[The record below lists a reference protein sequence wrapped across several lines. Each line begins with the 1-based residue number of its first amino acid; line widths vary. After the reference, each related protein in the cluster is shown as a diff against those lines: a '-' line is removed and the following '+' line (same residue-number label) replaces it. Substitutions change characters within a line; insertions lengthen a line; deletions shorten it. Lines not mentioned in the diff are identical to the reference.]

1 MHRWFQSVCF
11 FLRTC
16 PPDVISFPLGTLPCH
31 ELVVDL
37 LSTWVSRIL
46 RVLGCPR
53 KLGSMVSKCVMTCM
67 DPRPTNSQLSHF
79 PLKGM
84 MWGTTK
90 IGSPCQANRLHVTKS
105 AVQAWA
111 ESLTYA
117 WHMAVLDHRFPP
129 EAENSWNC
137 FEAMSVDNK
146 RFDQEPELASQR
158 IRQLEEKTKR
168 REPR

>member
-1 MHRWFQSVCF
+1 
-11 FLRTC
+11 
-16 PPDVISFPLGTLPCH
+16 
-31 ELVVDL
+31 
-37 LSTWVSRIL
+37 
-46 RVLGCPR
+46 
-53 KLGSMVSKCVMTCM
+53 MTCM

-137 FEAMSVDNK
+137 FGAMSVDNK

-158 IRQLEEKTKR
+158 IRQLEEKNKEARTSLRKR
-168 REPR
+168 AKRPRRLTRLRGLYGFDRTFVFGRPNSRRRRPTT